1 MKILCLHGNGM
12 SGAFFEMQTLAFR
25 KLLGDEHEYVFLD
38 GQLESDCVLGRL
50 LFTRYPVPSLTCW

>member
-1 MKILCLHGNGM
+1 M
-12 SGAFFEMQTLAFR
+12 SGAFFEMQTLTFR

-50 LFTRYPVPSLTCW
+50 LLAWYRVS

>member
-1 MKILCLHGNGM
+1 MKILCLRGNGM

-38 GQLESDCVLGRL
+38 GQLESDCVLGMP
-50 LFTRYPVPSLTCW
+50 FFARYRVYPLTY